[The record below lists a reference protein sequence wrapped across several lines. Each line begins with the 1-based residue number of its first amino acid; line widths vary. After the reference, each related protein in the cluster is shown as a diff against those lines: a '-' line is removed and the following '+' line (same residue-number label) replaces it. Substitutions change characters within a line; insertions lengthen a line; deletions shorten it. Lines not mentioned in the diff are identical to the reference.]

1 MMTRLEAWP
10 TPDGEWRYLGNRPST
25 HRLMTAGALP
35 DIPVSEW
42 REYDL
47 TTDAAYPIKIKDQ
60 NGRGAC
66 NGHAAASS
74 LEIARWIS
82 GQHYEALSAWYI
94 YAKLCNGW
102 DAGSSIAD
110 ALALLSR
117 EGTCE
122 EPLVLYGLIN
132 PTMISAAAKANAAN
146 HKIEIGFALP
156 DWKSLCI
163 AAQLRQPFNFSL
175 SVNGNFNTLDSFGR
189 PQNHAGAHNHA
200 VCGGMGMKRTAT
212 GEWLIKMQNSWGT
225 RWGQNGYCWI
235 GEKNVQGWG
244 WDAYSVVATTVDPTD
259 KPPALA

>member
-1 MMTRLEAWP
+1 MNFLEAWP
-10 TPDGEWRYLGNRPST
+10 TPDGEWRYLGSRPST
-25 HRLMTAGALP
+25 HRLLASASLP

-42 REYDL
+42 RDYDL
-47 TTDAAYPIKIKDQ
+47 TVSENYPIKIKDQ

-74 LEIARWIS
+74 LEIARWVA
-82 GQHYEALSAWYI
+82 GQHYEPLSAWYI

-102 DAGSSIAD
+102 DSGSSIAD
-110 ALALLSR
+110 ALRLLSL

-122 EPLVLYGLIN
+122 ESLVLYGVIN
-132 PTMISAAAKANAAN
+132 PTMLSAAAKANAAN
-146 HKIEIGFALP
+146 HKIEIGHALP

-189 PQNHAGAHNHA
+189 PQNHAGGHNHA

-212 GEWLIKMQNSWGT
+212 GEWMIKMQNSWGT
-225 RWGQNGYCWI
+225 KWGQNGYCWI

-244 WDAYSVVATTVDPTD
+244 WDAYSVVATTIDPTD
-259 KPPALA
+259 QPPRLA

>member
-82 GQHYEALSAWYI
+82 GQHYEALSAWYV

-102 DAGSSIAD
+102 DTGSSIAD

-122 EPLVLYGLIN
+122 EPLVLYGVIN

-146 HKIEIGFALP
+146 HKIEIGYALP

-175 SVNGNFNTLDSFGR
+175 SVNGNFNTMDAFGR

-225 RWGQNGYCWI
+225 KWGQNGYCWI

>member
-102 DAGSSIAD
+102 DTGSSIAD

-132 PTMISAAAKANAAN
+132 PTMISAAAKTNAAN
-146 HKIEIGFALP
+146 HKIEIGHALP

-235 GEKNVQGWG
+235 GERNVQGWG
-244 WDAYSVVATTVDPTD
+244 WDAYSVVATTVDPTN